1 MDAFKVGLMA
11 IATLISIGLM
21 SLKITSNQSGFGD
34 YIPYRTIVKDA
45 SGIFPKTPIK
55 VAGISAGRIQKIEL
69 QGNTALITF
78 EVLDKVK
85 VTVGSKLKVKTVGFL
100 GDKYLEIA
108 INEASDQ
115 DIESMGLIESDLGAG
130 FDALAKDASEALREI
145 KAVAE
150 ELRNDLA
157 PADGSRPVKQI
168 LDDTGAMVA
177 NAREISETLRHIFV
191 DNQEKFNQ
199 AADDIAFFTEQ
210 LRKQVD
216 QTKDDSLMAE
226 ARQVMKNLSKLTDD
240 LRVVANNIK
249 NGKGTVGKL
258 LSEDQ
263 IADEVR
269 ETLSSVK
276 KIVKKADTI
285 RTELSLNTGLNT
297 EYGGETGLGLRIF
310 PAPERFYHLGLLT
323 SEFGQEKEREITTT
337 VNGGVSRTE
346 NRKVREK
353 NSYRLNIQLG
363 RKIQNFAFRG
373 GLIDSTGGLG
383 VDYER
388 PEWGTKFLVETF
400 DYGQANNFNLRL
412 GTEIHLWNVFY
423 GKVSGEDLINK
434 QRSYTFSMGIRFLD
448 EDLKGLIGFMF

>member
-11 IATLISIGLM
+11 IATIISIGLM
-21 SLKITSNQSGFGD
+21 SIKITSNQSGFGD
-34 YIPYRTIVKDA
+34 YVGYRTIVKDA

-55 VAGISAGRIQKIEL
+55 VAGISAGRIKKIEL

-108 INEASDQ
+108 VNEETDKR
-115 DIESMGLIESDLGAG
+115 IEAMGLIESDVGSG
-130 FDALAKDASEALREI
+130 FDSLAKDAADALREI
-145 KAVAE
+145 KAVAA

-157 PADGSRPVKQI
+157 PADGSRPIKQI
-168 LDDTGAMVA
+168 LDDTGTMVA
-177 NAREISETLRHIFV
+177 NARDISESLRHLFV
-191 DNQEKFNQ
+191 DNENKFSQ
-199 AADDIAFFTEQ
+199 AANDIVFFTEQ
-210 LRKQVD
+210 LKKEID
-216 QTKDDSLMAE
+216 KSKDGSLMAE
-226 ARQVMKNLSKLTDD
+226 AHAIMQNIEKLSAD
-240 LRVVANNIK
+240 LRVIGNNMK

-263 IADEVR
+263 IADEVK

-276 KIVKKADTI
+276 KIVKRVDTI
-285 RTELSLNTGLNT
+285 RTELSLNTGLNS
-297 EYGGETGLGLRIF
+297 EMGGETGLGLRIF

-323 SEFGQEKEREITTT
+323 SEFGQEKEKETVTT
-337 VNGGVSRTE
+337 VNGISTTE

-353 NSYRLNIQLG
+353 NSYRLNVQLG

-373 GLIDSTGGLG
+373 GLIDSSGGLG
-383 VDYER
+383 VDYDR
-388 PEWGTKFLVETF
+388 PDWGTKFLVETF
-400 DYGQANNFNLRL
+400 DYGKSNNFNLRL

-423 GKVSGEDLINK
+423 GKVAGEDLINK
-434 QRSYTFSMGIRFLD
+434 DRSYTFSMGIRFLD